1 MKKICKCCKE
11 EKHISEY
18 PKNMTY
24 RDGYMSKCKVCWNAY
39 QSSRMK
45 KIRGT
50 DVKNGQW
57 NNSGTRKF
65 IRLLA
70 SISTSFNNFYYL
82 AQNQRNENNI

>member
-24 RDGYMSKCKVCWNAY
+24 SDGYMSKCKVCWNAY

-50 DVKNGQW
+50 DVKKRSMEQFW
-57 NNSGTRKF
+57 NKKVHPITGFHFDKF
-65 IRLLA
+65 
-70 SISTSFNNFYYL
+70 
-82 AQNQRNENNI
+82 Q